1 MIAPYS
7 TCQPSSLNSPNR
19 HKPKAAPTLENTM
32 THIPAEL
39 RQAIADGF
47 FPDDAGT
54 HLVRRDTTPPYAEY
68 DAAAREIE
76 RQARETGVPL
86 ASLWRALSTH

>member
-1 MIAPYS
+1 
-7 TCQPSSLNSPNR
+7 
-19 HKPKAAPTLENTM
+19 M

-76 RQARETGVPL
+76 RQARETGAPL